1 MVKFLRMIF
10 RDPTRRD
17 VIINTIGNNLNVVF
31 TAFFALLLTR
41 VLNEAQYGV
50 MSVLLGIAYVLAN
63 ILDFGTSATI
73 YSYLPPLMEEKRVA
87 VYQFVKSTFYYQSLF
102 SLIIIILLSISFPY
116 LDTVFFHTGAPLS
129 DLYLT
134 SISVLL
140 FIWQNFVWNCLCAAK
155 RFVKA
160 NLYQNIA
167 NVVKTVVIAY
177 LAYYSTVSITSV
189 IFVFGILGP
198 LVFFLLLFLERRDLV
213 GLIMK
218 SNIKREEFRFKYTM
232 TYFIASQFFNLGLR
246 MDLFLLSF
254 FHMKAETG
262 HYGLA
267 QKIILTIITTV
278 VSITQVISPSFS
290 KIKTKKEVREN
301 LKVGFLYLLVPSAL
315 FLVLYFM
322 PDFIFCFL
330 FTKKFCLTAPI
341 TRALSLPFI
350 VYSLGSLPLLF
361 LLYTIKKPKYI
372 LYANIV
378 FFIILTI
385 GCVYLIPLKRAFG
398 PPIAIGIAMVVATI
412 MVSIASVYEYRKM
425 KA

>member
-41 VLNEAQYGV
+41 VLNESEYGV
-50 MSVLLGIAYVLAN
+50 MSVLLSIAYVLAN

-87 VYQFVKSTFYYQSLF
+87 VYQFVKSTFYYQSIF
-102 SLIIIILLSISFPY
+102 SLIIIILLSVFFPY
-116 LDTVFFHTGAPLS
+116 LDKVFFHTDAPLS

-140 FIWQNFVWNCLCAAK
+140 FIWQNFIWNCLCAAK

-160 NLYQNIA
+160 NLYQNAA
-167 NVVKTVVIAY
+167 NLVKTLVIVY
-177 LAYYSTVSITSV
+177 LAYQNAVTISSV

-198 LVFFLLLFLERRDLV
+198 LVFFFLLFLEKRNLFV
-213 GLIMK
+213 VIMK
-218 SNIKREEFRFKYTM
+218 SPVKREEFRFSYTM

-246 MDLFLLSF
+246 MDIFLLSF
-254 FHMKAETG
+254 FKMKSETG

-290 KIKTKKEVREN
+290 KIKTKQEVLKN
-301 LKVGFLYLLVPSAL
+301 LKVGFLYMLVPSSL
-315 FLVLYFM
+315 FLILFFM
-322 PDFIFCFL
+322 PDIIFCFL
-330 FTKKFCLTAPI
+330 FTSKFCATAPI

-361 LLYTIKKPKYI
+361 LLYTVKKPKYI
-372 LYANIV
+372 LYANIT
-378 FFIILTI
+378 FFIILTA
-385 GCVYLIPLKRAFG
+385 GCLYFIPQKRAFG
-398 PPIAIGIAMVVATI
+398 PPIAIGIAMTVATI
-412 MVSIASVYEYRKM
+412 MVSVASVYEYRKM
-425 KA
+425 KT

>member
-1 MVKFLRMIF
+1 MIKFLRMIL
-10 RDPTRRD
+10 RDPTRRN

-41 VLNEAQYGV
+41 ILDESQYGV

-73 YSYLPPLMEEKRVA
+73 YSYLPPLMEEKRSS
-87 VYQFVKSTFYYQSLF
+87 VYRFVKSTFYYQTLF
-102 SLIIIILLSISFPY
+102 SIIIIIVLSISFPY
-116 LDTVFFHTGAPLS
+116 LDEVFFHTGAPIS

-140 FIWQNFVWNCLCAAK
+140 FIWQNFIWNCLCAAK

-160 NLYQNIA
+160 NLYLNIS
-167 NVVKTVVIAY
+167 NLVKTIVIILLTLDNAVSV
-177 LAYYSTVSITSV
+177 STV

-198 LVFFLLLFLERRDLV
+198 LVFFFLLFLEKRNLLV
-213 GLIMK
+213 QILK
-218 SNIKREEFRFKYTM
+218 SSVKREEFRFGYTM

-254 FHMKAETG
+254 FKMKTETG

-290 KIKTKKEVREN
+290 KIRSKQDVRKH
-301 LKVGFLYLLVPSAL
+301 LKIGFLYLLVPSGL
-315 FLVLYFM
+315 FLILFFI
-322 PDFIFCFL
+322 PDFVFCLL
-330 FTKKFCLTAPI
+330 FTSKFCSTAPI
-341 TRALSLPFI
+341 THALSLPFI
-350 VYSLGSLPLLF
+350 IYSLGSLPMLF
-361 LLYTIKKPKYI
+361 LLYTVKKPKYI
-372 LYANIV
+372 LLANIV
-378 FFIILTI
+378 FFILLT
-385 GCVYLIPLKRAFG
+385 GGSYYLIPIKRAFG
-398 PPIAIGIAMVVATI
+398 PPIAIGVAMTVATI
-412 MVSIASVYEYRKM
+412 ILTIASIYEYRKM